1 MENKEIKGRIHS
13 FESLGTVDGPGI
25 RFVIFMQGCP
35 LRCLYCHN
43 PDTWIPNAGT
53 EYTPQEVCNKALKY
67 KSYIKNGGVTVTGGE
82 PTMQLDFLIEL
93 YKLLKKNG
101 IHTCCDT
108 SGYMFNEKT
117 KEKFDQLIQYCDLF
131 LLDLKEIDPQ
141 KHIKITK
148 VKIDNILNFA
158 RYLSE
163 NKKPVWIRH
172 VLLPGY
178 TDNLEDLVNLR
189 KFIETLNNVEKVEI
203 LPYHTMGLI
212 KYKNLGIDYPLV
224 GVQPPS
230 KESVQLA
237 KKIVVGGEIL
247 DGN

>member
-1 MENKEIKGRIHS
+1 MEDTDIKGRIHS

-43 PDTWIPNAGT
+43 PDTWLPNAGT
-53 EYTPQEVCNKALKY
+53 EYSPKEVCERVLKY

-82 PTMQLDFLIEL
+82 PTMQIDFLIEF

-108 SGYMFNEKT
+108 SGYLFNEKN
-117 KEKFDQLIQYCDLF
+117 KEKFDELIKYCDLF
-131 LLDLKEIDPQ
+131 LLDLKEIDPK
-141 KHIKITK
+141 KHITLTK
-148 VKIDNILNFA
+148 VKLDNIINFA
-158 RYLSE
+158 NYLSK
-163 NKKPVWIRH
+163 NNKPVWIRH

-178 TDNLEDLVNLR
+178 TDNLEDLINLR
-189 KFIETLNNVEKVEI
+189 KFIETLNNVEKIEI
-203 LPYHTMGLI
+203 LPYHTMGI
-212 KYKNLGIDYPLV
+212 SKYRNLGIEYPLE
-224 GVQPPS
+224 GTQPPS

-237 KKIVVGGEIL
+237 RKIVVRGEIPN
-247 DGN
+247 GN